1 MKACRSMRYFPP
13 EQRVRTNV
21 CFTKCL
27 YAMIMHSNYMPDRK
41 IGWNLTGSPSS
52 EEYKEDLLG
61 IKLACGFEILA
72 SQAKD
77 AKDEENSPTWKAYV
91 RSLQA
96 KGYFRENIEGSADYK
111 KLLEQAKLYF
121 KDNQTRFRTAPLVGK
136 EILDLLR
143 STEINAEE
151 LRDEENNLR
160 PSDSDDWLNITA
172 EQLDAMLTERYGPKK
187 LYKSNG
193 DINAEE
199 FTKNIAEF
207 LEKQSAFEGIERDS
221 DDDSTDEETAS
232 ARRFNNRA
240 DFKAKVKKNN
250 SMRQACRK
258 NPVQLNQSINTSD
271 ADESFTTQVKS
282 FLDFVIP
289 EDKWDSN
296 SEMSDYEDEDDME
309 RNFAAMADA
318 EKHIDADIKAYMDQM
333 DRELAKT
340 TIGQSFSAASTKKT
354 KTTASKATAEDD
366 FDDIEDFEP
375 ININVNTLKNMMDSY
390 KSQIGGAGPVSNL
403 LNAMGVG
410 MSAAAACDSTE
421 DLKESAV

>member
-1 MKACRSMRYFPP
+1 M
-13 EQRVRTNV
+13 
-21 CFTKCL
+21 
-27 YAMIMHSNYMPDRK
+27 
-41 IGWNLTGSPSS
+41 
-52 EEYKEDLLG
+52 
-61 IKLACGFEILA
+61 LA
-72 SQAKD
+72 
-77 AKDEENSPTWKAYV
+77 
-91 RSLQA
+91 
-96 KGYFRENIEGSADYK
+96 
-111 KLLEQAKLYF
+111 
-121 KDNQTRFRTAPLVGK
+121 
-136 EILDLLR
+136 
-143 STEINAEE
+143 
-151 LRDEENNLR
+151 
-160 PSDSDDWLNITA
+160 
-172 EQLDAMLTERYGPKK
+172 ERYGPKK

-221 DDDSTDEETAS
+221 DDDSTDEESAAAS
-232 ARRFNNRA
+232 AGRFAKRS

-258 NPVQLNQSINTSD
+258 NPVNLNQSINTSD

-309 RNFAAMADA
+309 RNFAAMANA
-318 EKHIDADIKAYMDQM
+318 EKHIDADIKSYMDQM

-340 TIGQSFSAASTKKT
+340 TIGQSFSSSNTKKS
-354 KTTASKATAEDD
+354 KGTASKATAEDD

-410 MSAAAACDSTE
+410 MSAAAACDPTE

>member
-1 MKACRSMRYFPP
+1 MLLNDES
-13 EQRVRTNV
+13 TT
-21 CFTKCL
+21 TK
-27 YAMIMHSNYMPDRK
+27 
-41 IGWNLTGSPSS
+41 
-52 EEYKEDLLG
+52 EESKNSKNDAQEEIPVAGYKEDLLG
-61 IKLACGFEILA
+61 VKLACGFEILA

-77 AKDEENSPTWKAYV
+77 NQDDENSTTWKAYV

-96 KGYFRENIEGSADYK
+96 KVIF
-111 KLLEQAKLYF
+111 AKILKVLKIISRCWNKQNSFSKTIKQDFVQHLCPVIPMTGLY
-121 KDNQTRFRTAPLVGK
+121 
-136 EILDLLR
+136 
-143 STEINAEE
+143 S
-151 LRDEENNLR
+151 
-160 PSDSDDWLNITA
+160 A
-172 EQLDAMLTERYGPKK
+172 EQLDAMLTERYGPTK

-207 LEKQSAFEGIERDS
+207 LEKESAFEGIEHDS
-221 DDDSTDEETAS
+221 DDDSTDEEETAS
-232 ARRFNNRA
+232 SSA
-240 DFKAKVKKNN
+240 
-250 SMRQACRK
+250 
-258 NPVQLNQSINTSD
+258 D
-271 ADESFTTQVKS
+271 ADESFNTQVKS

-296 SEMSDYEDEDDME
+296 SEMSDYEDEDDLE

-318 EKHIDADIKAYMDQM
+318 EKHIDSDIKAYMDQM
-333 DRELAKT
+333 DREL
-340 TIGQSFSAASTKKT
+340 
-354 KTTASKATAEDD
+354 TAEDD

-410 MSAAAACDSTE
+410 MSAAAACDSE